1 MALGR
6 TEDTALIQALYTAAS
21 QSGAEGW
28 RVFLDRLA
36 RNTRA
41 DCAVL
46 LLRDGDQ
53 ETVTISGEM
62 GSFDLDALTSH
73 DDPAGLN
80 RLRNERVYNR
90 DDLPGVLPDTS
101 VHIRVVRT
109 VQDDCH
115 VWLILL
121 RQREDFR
128 AIDGVVLGSLVP
140 HMQTGVGIWVEN
152 ACVCLDSS
160 MNDRIA
166 QSFGVRWIGFDK
178 HARIVAGGAT
188 TERSGERL
196 IFPDTETESRFS
208 NAFRKALSKQSPH
221 ALTIDADRGTEL
233 YLTPFQPVSQFA
245 VAQQSICI
253 LGLIRDCFDR
263 AASPTLLAQAQDIAL
278 AEARLAVCLSQGL
291 SITQAADHLGLTVET
306 ARNYSK
312 QIYAKTG
319 AKGQADLVQR
329 VLNGVAPFGNAP
341 LSR

>member
-21 QSGAEGW
+21 QSGADGW

-36 RNTRA
+36 RNTRS

-46 LLRDGDQ
+46 LLREGDH
-53 ETVTISGEM
+53 ETVTVSGEM
-62 GSFDLDALTSH
+62 GSFELDALNSH
-73 DDPAGLN
+73 DDPAGLS

-90 DDLPGVLPDTS
+90 DDLPGVLPDNST
-101 VHIRVVRT
+101 HIRVVRT

-128 AIDGVVLGSLVP
+128 AIDGVVLGGLVP
-140 HMQTGVGIWVEN
+140 HMQTGVEIWTQN
-152 ACVCLDSS
+152 ASVSLDLCVNS
-160 MNDRIA
+160 RIA
-166 QSFGVRWIGFDK
+166 QSFGVHWIGFDK
-178 HARIVAGGAT
+178 HARIVAGAAP
-188 TERSGERL
+188 TERGGDRL
-196 IFPDTETESRFS
+196 IFPDTETESRFFT
-208 NAFRKALSKQSPH
+208 AFRKTLSKQMPH

-233 YLTPFQPVSQFA
+233 YLTPFQPTSQFA

-253 LGLIRDCFDR
+253 LGLVRDCYDR
-263 AASPTLLAQAQDIAL
+263 PASPVILAQAQDIAL

-291 SITQAADHLGLTVET
+291 SITEAAEHLGLTVET

-312 QIYAKTG
+312 QIYAKTS
-319 AKGQADLVQR
+319 AKGQADVVRR
-329 VLNGVAPFGNAP
+329 VLNGVAPLGNAQ

>member
-21 QSGAEGW
+21 QSGADGW
-28 RVFLDRLA
+28 RVFLNRLA

-53 ETVTISGEM
+53 EIVTISGEM
-62 GSFDLDALTSH
+62 GNFELSMLTSP
-73 DDPAGLN
+73 DDPVGLN

-152 ACVCLDSS
+152 GCVRLDSS

-178 HARIVAGGAT
+178 HARIVAGGAP
-188 TERSGERL
+188 TERGGERL

-208 NAFRKALSKQSPH
+208 IAFRMTLSKQTPH

-233 YLTPFQPVSQFA
+233 YLTPFQPASQFA
-245 VAQQSICI
+245 VVQQSICI

-291 SITQAADHLGLTVET
+291 SITQAADHLGITVET

-319 AKGQADLVQR
+319 AKGQADVVQR
-329 VLNGVAPFGNAP
+329 VLNGVAIFENTQ